1 METTAEE
8 LRAEVDKHVGD
19 AEHWANKAKSD
30 DLTGLLKRDAFHV
43 ALIEMLDK
51 ADRRRFLSNR
61 VGDKHTDVAVLV
73 LDLDG
78 FKEVNDTLGHQAG
91 DVILIK
97 IAEILEEIVRED
109 DLICRTGGD
118 EFAIALNQGIDI
130 EGVEAV
136 ANRIMEL
143 VSHLTV
149 GDFEPG
155 SLSVSI
161 GGTMNYIVDDHESLL
176 KTAECRM
183 YVEKRRGKN
192 RAILSATS
200 EWAEEGRI

>member
-1 METTAEE
+1 MEE
-8 LRAEVDKHVGD
+8 LRAEVDKHVDD
-19 AEHWANKAKSD
+19 AEYWANKAKFD
-30 DLTGLLKRDAFHV
+30 DLTGLLKRDAFHI
-43 ALIEMLDK
+43 ALTEMLDK
-51 ADRRRFLSNR
+51 ADRQRFLSNR
-61 VGDKHTDVAVLV
+61 AGDIHTDVAVLV

-78 FKEVNDTLGHQAG
+78 FKEVNDTLGHLAG

-130 EGVEAV
+130 EGVEVV

-143 VSHLTV
+143 VSHLSV

-155 SLSVSI
+155 SLGVSI
-161 GGTMNYIVDDHESLL
+161 GGAMNYIGADHESLL
-176 KTAECRM
+176 ETADRRM
-183 YVEKRRGKN
+183 YVAKRRGKN

-200 EWAEEGRI
+200 ESAEE